1 MLPDYPE
8 IKRKLLI
15 NFQKN
20 MIKETH
26 KDILMKV
33 AQKRPIYEGN
43 YLEINSVSGRSEE
56 KEFKRI
62 STEFRIKPEDL
73 IERGLDAYYSKF
85 SEITE
90 EMRKKQSKLLI
101 EAFEETTHQT
111 GNIVD
116 CKSKPI
122 AEWYLEVLDKVSI
135 IFDEFGSPTMPDIFV
150 NPNDYERIKSDY
162 SKMQFDPSIKEKIR
176 KIVER
181 KRREW
186 IDKESNRELVD

>member
-15 NFQKN
+15 NFQKD
-20 MIKETH
+20 MIKETQ

-43 YLEINSVSGRSEE
+43 NLEINSVNGRSEE
-56 KEFKRI
+56 KGFQTI
-62 STEFRIKPEDL
+62 STELRIKPEDL
-73 IERGLDAYYSKF
+73 IEKGLDAYYSKF
-85 SEITE
+85 SETTE
-90 EMRKKQSKLLI
+90 EIRQKQSKLLI
-101 EAFEETTHQT
+101 ETFEETTHQT
-111 GNIVD
+111 GKIVD

-122 AEWYLEVLDKVSI
+122 AEWYLEVLEKVSI
-135 IFDEFGSPTMPDIFV
+135 IFDEFGNPSMPDIIV

-162 SKMQFDPSIKEKIR
+162 SKMQFDPNIQERIR
-176 KIVER
+176 EIVER

-186 IDKESNRELVD
+186 IDKESNRKLVD